1 MSDRIKRIS
10 LRLNLDNPEE
20 AQAWEHLRQADSSLP
35 GYGSRNQAIVTAIND
50 HFSRTGSDDSSLRRI
65 EDTIRRT
72 IREELREHRY
82 EPYDKQHDS
91 EPPTGTT
98 SPQAGSEES
107 QDDHWADV
115 EAFLDAF

>member
-10 LRLNLDNPEE
+10 LRLNLGNPEE
-20 AQAWEHLRQADSSLP
+20 AQAWEHLRQAGSSLP
-35 GYGSRNQAIVTAIND
+35 GHGSRNQTIITAIND
-50 HFSRTGSDDSSLRRI
+50 HCSRIGSDDSSLRRI

-72 IREELREHRY
+72 IREELRGQRY
-82 EPYDKQHDS
+82 KPHDKQHDS

-107 QDDHWADV
+107 PDDHWPYV
-115 EAFLDAF
+115 EAFLNAF

>member
-10 LRLNLDNPEE
+10 LRLNLDDPEE

-35 GYGSRNQAIVTAIND
+35 GYGSRNRTIVTAIND
-50 HFSRTGSDDSSLRRI
+50 HFTRAHDENSTLRRI

-72 IREELREHRY
+72 IREEFRERRY
-82 EPYDKQHDS
+82 EPN
-91 EPPTGTT
+91 EPLPPMGASQTQ
-98 SPQAGSEES
+98 SAPDEER
-107 QDDHWADV
+107 DDHWADI

>member
-10 LRLNLDNPEE
+10 LLLNLDNPEE

-50 HFSRTGSDDSSLRRI
+50 HFSRTGSEDSTLRRI

-72 IREELREHRY
+72 IREEFREHCY
-82 EPYDKQHDS
+82 EPYDS
-91 EPPTGTT
+91 APPTGTT
-98 SPQAGSEES
+98 SPQPASDED

-115 EAFLDAF
+115 EAFLDAL

>member
-20 AQAWEHLRQADSSLP
+20 AQAWEYLRQADSSLP

-50 HFSRTGSDDSSLRRI
+50 HFSWTESEDRSLQRI
-65 EDTIRRT
+65 EDIIRQTIRD
-72 IREELREHRY
+72 EFREHRY
-82 EPYDKQHDS
+82 EPHDVQHDS
-91 EPPTGTT
+91 APPTGTT

-115 EAFLDAF
+115 ETFLDAF

>member
-10 LRLNLDNPEE
+10 LRLNLDDPEE
-20 AQAWEHLRQADSSLP
+20 AQAWEHLRQADSSLL

-50 HFSRTGSDDSSLRRI
+50 HFSRTGSEDSTLRRI
-65 EDTIRRT
+65 EDTIRQT
-72 IREELREHRY
+72 IREELRGHHY
-82 EPYDKQHDS
+82 EPHDKQHDS

-115 EAFLDAF
+115 AAFLDAF